1 MSFNN
6 LDIKLSGHHVKSG
19 INASYRPLVEGPSK
33 ELTRK
38 QKAERTR
45 KKKAAR
51 AARKRNRK

>member
-6 LDIKLSGHHVKSG
+6 LDIKLSGRHAKSG
-19 INASYRPLVEGPSK
+19 INVAYRPLVEGVSK

-45 KKKAAR
+45 KKKAAKN
-51 AARKRNRK
+51 ARKRNRR